1 MQTKQ
6 PPLDTIAALEALTGR
21 CPISGIRLDVP
32 FVVVDTHT
40 GEIVY
45 RTTYRHRRRA
55 RRWADRKDLEY
66 GACRYS
72 ARFPEG
78 TRL

>member
-1 MQTKQ
+1 MNRCAITGIS
-6 PPLDTIAALEALTGR
+6 LDA
-21 CPISGIRLDVP
+21 PY
-32 FVVVDTHT
+32 VVIDGHT
-40 GEIVY
+40 GKVVY

-72 ARFPEG
+72 ARFLPGQNLGGE
-78 TRL
+78 